1 MISKYISDNIVA
13 LKSKTSSLHPSST
26 QQHVVQELEA
36 SYSSRP
42 PSYTTNAPFEDSF
55 GNGDAID
62 PNSNSMQ
69 TGLQDT
75 TATPID
81 PPPAAMAAAVD
92 PLPPMPTVD
101 ADSSALEIVLDESLP
116 TPPPLPAQPSVL
128 ERGLQ
133 IPSRGS
139 VITWGFS
146 LPKILAERGVTKKEW
161 KRFSHEL
168 KRFARMRMSQLLTV
182 LACEVCVHNVFGPIV
197 GQSPRPARPWTAL
210 LTLSQVASS
219 DII

>member
-1 MISKYISDNIVA
+1 MVA
-13 LKSKTSSLHPSST
+13 LKTKSSSLHPSSAH
-26 QQHVVQELEA
+26 QNIGQDPEP

-42 PSYTTNAPFEDSF
+42 PSYNTNAPFEDSF
-55 GNGDAID
+55 GNGDAIY
-62 PNSNSMQ
+62 PNSNGMQ
-69 TGLQDT
+69 TGSEAT
-75 TATPID
+75 TATPMA
-81 PPPAAMAAAVD
+81 PPPAAMTNTVD
-92 PLPPMPTVD
+92 PLSPMHTAD
-101 ADSSALEIVLDESLP
+101 SDSSALELVLNESLP
-116 TPPPLPAQPSVL
+116 TPLPLPAQPPGL

-182 LACEVCVHNVFGPIV
+182 LACEVCVHHVFGPIV
-197 GQSPRPARPWTAL
+197 GQFP
-210 LTLSQVASS
+210 
-219 DII
+219 